1 MERDA
6 LCAHGTAQFIKER
19 MVDNADIYVAYVC
32 DLCGLFAH
40 KVRDKKYYTCH
51 SCQNTTRISKIII
64 PYAFK
69 LFMQELRSMNILGRI
84 RTSESIIVPGS

>member
-19 MVDNADIYVAYVC
+19 MLNNSDIYTIHVC
-32 DLCGLFAH
+32 DICGLFAS
-40 KVRDKKYYTCH
+40 REPKKNYYKCK
-51 SCQNTTRISKIII
+51 SCKNTTRTTPIII

-69 LFMQELRSMNILGRI
+69 LLIQELRSIQILGRI
-84 RTSESIIVPGS
+84 RTPKSIILPKM